1 MADKGRFALEA
12 EGLKVG
18 YEGKTVI
25 PGMDVRIPEGK
36 ITAIIGPNGCGKSTL
51 LKALGRVIPHE
62 QGTVLLQGRN
72 MAGLKAD
79 EIAREMALLPQGPQ
93 APAGLR
99 VQELVSY
106 GRSPWLKGFGRMT
119 ETDRRL
125 VQEAM
130 EQTGT
135 WPLRDRIV
143 DELSGGQRQRVW
155 IAMCL
160 AQNTPLI
167 LLDEPTTYL
176 DMAHQLEIL
185 ELLAKLNREEGKTI
199 VLVIHDL
206 NLAARFAHWLIAM
219 RDGHILQEGNARD
232 VMTPEM
238 LKEVFSLDALIEP
251 DPWTGRPTMITYS
264 QSASRM
270 TAEADHS
277 AR

>member
-106 GRSPWLKGFGRMT
+106 GRYPWLKGFGRMT

-238 LKEVFSLDALIEP
+238 LKEVFSGCADRAGSLDGTP
-251 DPWTGRPTMITYS
+251 HDDHVQPVS
-264 QSASRM
+264 QQNDSRG
-270 TAEADHS
+270 
-277 AR
+277 